1 MSGAREKSLI
11 VWASGMIQFVDGN
24 SEPDGAIRIC
34 TATGEDAIKFL
45 FETVKDAAELHEFAV
60 STVAL
65 KVPGID
71 PDGNHAL
78 GQDPIDILI
87 NFDAEL
93 WNQIGADADFDWKR
107 PRELVA

>member
-1 MSGAREKSLI
+1 MSERRQKSLI

-45 FETVKDAAELHEFAV
+45 FETVKDAVQLYEFPP

-71 PDGNHAL
+71 PDGNHVL
-78 GQDPIDILI
+78 GADPVDILI
-87 NFDAEL
+87 DFDAAL
-93 WNQIGADADFDWKR
+93 WHEIGPDTDFDWKR
-107 PRELVA
+107 PRELVG